1 MKLKRIIFCI
11 IVFLCIMFTSNKS
24 TAMSHYQTVG
34 TTTGL
39 VTASGLNVRQGPGTN
54 YKVATV
60 VYKNEYVRIF
70 A

>member
-1 MKLKRIIFCI
+1 
-11 IVFLCIMFTSNKS
+11 MFTSNKS